1 MIHPDTEVRYI
12 SPEIG
17 YGVVALRPIPRGTV
31 TWVQD
36 ALDRT
41 FPTEELS
48 RFPALLQEVL
58 DKYCYRNRLGHY
70 VFCWDHARFMNH
82 SANSNCLLTPYRLEI
97 AIRDIAPG
105 EELTNDYGCF
115 NIIEPFQPCAEEG
128 GRDVVEPDDLARCHV
143 GWDDK
148 IRTAVLDLPGVGQPL
163 RSLICQEDW
172 EILCAAAAG
181 KGNLDSVTT
190 MLFREDGSARR

>member
-1 MIHPDTEVRYI
+1 MSHPDTEVRYI
-12 SPEIG
+12 SPEVG

-41 FPTEELS
+41 FP
-48 RFPALLQEVL
+48 QEVVDQFNGPLRDVL

-82 SANSNCLLTPYRLEI
+82 SANSNCLLTPYELEI
-97 AIRDIAPG
+97 AIRDIAAG

-115 NIIEPFQPCAEEG
+115 NIIEPFSPCAEEG
-128 GRDVVEPDDLARCHV
+128 GRDVVEPDDLSRCHAI
-143 GWDDK
+143 WDAK
-148 IRTAVLDLPGVGQPL
+148 IQAAVQDLCKVAQPL
-163 RSLICQEDW
+163 RSLIGAPIW
-172 EILCAAAAG
+172 ETLAGAAAG
-181 KGNLDSVTT
+181 SRSLDSVTT
-190 MLFREDGSARR
+190 MLCRDDASVRR